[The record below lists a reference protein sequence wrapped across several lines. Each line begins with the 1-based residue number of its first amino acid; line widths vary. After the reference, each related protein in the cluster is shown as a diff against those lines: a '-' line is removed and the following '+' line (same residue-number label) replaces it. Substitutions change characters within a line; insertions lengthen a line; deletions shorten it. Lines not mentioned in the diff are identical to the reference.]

1 MDLGRRKK
9 LQKHQRGGNRAV
21 ASSGGVGRVVSSGS
35 GGDTKRHN
43 NMTCRKGNNNVMTI
57 VQEKLKHIE
66 LGVSLLHS
74 PSSYLLFL
82 TSVSLNV
89 LFRQILGTAKEI
101 AAVSVVSVIT
111 LDVT

>member
-21 ASSGGVGRVVSSGS
+21 VSSGGVGRVVSSGS
-35 GGDTKRHN
+35 GGDPKRNN

-66 LGVSLLHS
+66 LGCVSSSFPFLLRVIFNFSLFKCPFPSDFRHS
-74 PSSYLLFL
+74 EGNSS
-82 TSVSLNV
+82 SVS
-89 LFRQILGTAKEI
+89 
-101 AAVSVVSVIT
+101 S
-111 LDVT
+111 